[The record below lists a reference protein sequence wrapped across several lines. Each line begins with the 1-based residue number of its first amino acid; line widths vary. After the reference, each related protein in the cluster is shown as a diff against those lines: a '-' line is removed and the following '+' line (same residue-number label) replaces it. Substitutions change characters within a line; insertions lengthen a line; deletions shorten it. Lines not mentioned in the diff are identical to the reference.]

1 MKHLFLLL
9 SLGFLSFAGCAQGKE
24 VRLTASDNGKVQ
36 SFSPKDKGKL
46 ISIEVSDNSGSTGY
60 TWNPSNSNEKV
71 AKYVGKSFISPKE
84 AMPGAAGV
92 SVFTYELTG
101 KVGTSNL
108 TFELKPPGREAEK
121 AETKTYKIVVVAPK
135 KK

>member
-9 SLGFLSFAGCAQGKE
+9 SLSFLSFATFAQGKE

-36 SFSPKDKGKL
+36 SFSPKDKGTL
-46 ISIEVSDNSGSTGY
+46 ISIEVSDNSASTGY
-60 TWNPSNSNEKV
+60 AWNPSSSNEKV
-71 AKYVGKSFISPKE
+71 AKYVGKSFITPKE
-84 AMPGAAGV
+84 PMPGAAGV
-92 SVFTYELTG
+92 SVFTYQLTG
-101 KVGTSNL
+101 KAGTSNL
-108 TFELKPPGREAEK
+108 TLESNPPGRKTEI